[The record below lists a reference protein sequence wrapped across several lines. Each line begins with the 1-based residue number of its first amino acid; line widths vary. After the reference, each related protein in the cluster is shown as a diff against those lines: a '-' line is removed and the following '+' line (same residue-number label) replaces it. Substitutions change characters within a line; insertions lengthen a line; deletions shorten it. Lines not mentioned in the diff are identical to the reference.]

1 LFRQKNSAESFYY
14 QKPNS
19 MATPKVRAEI
29 IKTEHV
35 GAVAV
40 SSTRGK
46 DFLNAKKSLLKPEKG
61 FFLPIYR

>member
-1 LFRQKNSAESFYY
+1 
-14 QKPNS
+14 

-29 IKTEHV
+29 IKAGNV

-40 SSTRGK
+40 SYTMGK

-61 FFLPIYR
+61 FFLPFYR